1 MRDSATASQAYLDI
15 RLQVLSDQVR
25 RAVMH
30 RRESDPDPDDPYR
43 GLYVSDAH
51 LDHLLA
57 GSGAKTPNEPG
68 VDRLL
73 ENLEQQA
80 AVQEKGGS
88 TIALRRLRSSFEL
101 ESIEVELLV
110 VCVAPDLDPR
120 FEQLYGYLN
129 DDVTRRRATIGLALE
144 LTGCSLLSSIDR
156 ARFAPGGKL
165 IDHGL
170 IVVEDVDR
178 PFLGRSLRAPDRV
191 IQYLLGDDRADPQ
204 LSRFRGEYV
213 NCDVGNTDR
222 LSSAIARGLRL
233 FYVRGSDEGTAR
245 SFAASALSKSGLSA
259 ISLDFALLDG
269 PDDRARISTIA
280 RREARLSEAGVV
292 AGPVDENLPATINA
306 LRELTDTD
314 CPLVLFGSGPWDPRW
329 LRKTPVLVDLPR
341 TDMQERLQ
349 LWKRELDVASP
360 IDGRLATSIN
370 HHHLQPDQ
378 IVRATETART
388 RAEYE
393 GRQMALDDLRLGVM
407 AQNASGLTRMARH
420 VEPSVS
426 WKDLVLSDQTLHQLR
441 ELETRVRHRDVVL
454 NDWGLKGSAAKG
466 MAVTSLFAGPSGT
479 GKTISAEA
487 LAAALGVDL
496 YTIDLSAIVDKY
508 IGETEKNLNR
518 VFEEAEGLN
527 AVLFF
532 DEAEALFGKRT
543 EVRDSHDRYANIE
556 IAYLLQRMEGF
567 DGIAILAT
575 NLRSN
580 LDEAFTRRL
589 DSAIDFE
596 MPDADQRL
604 RLWEKHLGTRAPRSA
619 DLDLNF
625 CAVKFD
631 LAGGDIRNIVLTA
644 AYAAAREGSAIS
656 MHHLITATGREFRK
670 LGRLCL
676 EADFGPHYE
685 LVAS

>member
-1 MRDSATASQAYLDI
+1 MRDSATPSQAYLDV
-15 RLQVLSDQVR
+15 RLRVLVERVRNVVMLRRQSD
-25 RAVMH
+25 
-30 RRESDPDPDDPYR
+30 SDPDDPYR

-51 LDHLLA
+51 LDDLLA
-57 GSGAKTPNEPG
+57 GRGPSLVEAPEDGR
-68 VDRLL
+68 VL
-73 ENLEQQA
+73 EHLEQE
-80 AVQEKGGS
+80 AVALEEKGSSIG
-88 TIALRRLRSSFEL
+88 LRRLGSWFQLEPIEL
-101 ESIEVELLV
+101 ELLL

-144 LTGCSLLSSIDR
+144 LTGCSLLSSTDR
-156 ARFAPGGKL
+156 GRFAPGSKL
-165 IDHGL
+165 IGEGL
-170 IVVEDVDR
+170 VTVEDLDR
-178 PFLGRSLRAPDRV
+178 PFLGRSLRTPDRV
-191 IQYLLGDDRADPQ
+191 THYLLGDDRQDPL
-204 LSRFRGEYV
+204 LSRFKSEYV
-213 NCDVGNTDR
+213 DCDVGNTER
-222 LSSAIARGLRL
+222 LSSAISRGLRL
-233 FYVRGSDEGTAR
+233 FYVRGRDEGTAR
-245 SFAASALSKSGLSA
+245 SFAASALSKSALSA
-259 ISLDFALLDG
+259 ISIDFSLLEEGDES
-269 PDDRARISTIA
+269 ARVATLV
-280 RREARLSEAGVV
+280 RREARLSHAGVV
-292 AGPVDENLPATINA
+292 AGPVEESLPATIHA
-306 LRELTDTD
+306 LRRLADIE
-314 CPLVLFGSGPWDPRW
+314 CPLVLFGPAPWDPRW
-329 LRKTPVLVDLPR
+329 LRKTPVLVDLPK
-341 TDMQERLQ
+341 TDMQERLR
-349 LWKRELDVASP
+349 LWQRELDLDLAA
-360 IDGRLATSIN
+360 DGHLATSIN

-378 IVRATETART
+378 IVRAAETART

-393 GRQMALDDLRLGVM
+393 GRQIQPDDLRLGVM
-407 AQNASGLTRMARH
+407 AQNASGLTRMARR

-426 WKDLVLSDQTLHQLR
+426 WNDLVLSDQTLHQLR
-441 ELETRVRHRDVVL
+441 ELETRVRHRDLVL

-466 MAVTSLFAGPSGT
+466 TAVTSLFAGPSGT

-487 LAAALGVDL
+487 LAGALGVDL

-575 NLRSN
+575 NLRSS

-589 DSAIDFE
+589 DSVIDFE
-596 MPDADQRL
+596 MPDAGQRL

-625 CAVKFD
+625 CADSFE
-631 LAGGDIRNIVLTA
+631 LTGGDIRNIVLTA
-644 AYAAAREGSAIS
+644 AYAAAHERAMIS
-656 MHHLITATGREFRK
+656 MHHLMTATGREFRK

-676 EADFGPHYE
+676 EADFGPHYA
-685 LVAS
+685 LISS